1 MTTASTHAKTPKK
14 SKKKKKKKN
23 KQEEK
28 NEQKPDDEGNQIF
41 GARMMFAVERKPKR
55 ARSSVEEPGS
65 LPEEAALKARKQ
77 RIKAAL
83 KAWESIPATT
93 DTDDWRSGVDPA
105 SHWRS
110 LIKGEAECT
119 REASVILCVREMF
132 SVPSSSVGMELGCSE
147 EGRAFKTRRAKLKSR
162 YAKATIFMHE
172 NAMLGRVPWVTRQ

>member
-41 GARMMFAVERKPKR
+41 GARMMFAAERKPKR

-65 LPEEAALKARKQ
+65 SPEEAALKARK

-147 EGRAFKTRRAKLKSR
+147 DGRAFKTRRAKLKSR

-172 NAMLGRVPWVTRQ
+172 NAMLGRVPWNTRQ